1 MKRFDRIAAALLAVC
16 LFCGS
21 AALAQ
26 EAARKGAQVTPVVLF
41 PAFHFTTLKV
51 TVEGQTAAPEC
62 PASGNFEDFFP
73 NDQPSQSFN
82 QICRDK
88 LLTLAYDADPSV
100 PVQERF
106 SNQPGVKVRIKDF
119 GKTASAP
126 FYETMYQFL
135 EAHGYRRDKSIRV
148 AGYDSRL
155 TPDMD
160 GFLQRSIDLIEK
172 TYKDNGNTPVHLIG
186 HSNGP
191 LYAQYLLTHTSQAWK
206 DKYIHGFSPLAG
218 NWPGQ
223 GSLYSVLFTGLNII
237 DFLPPQDPANAAS
250 SARMY
255 LSNPSS
261 YMSAADPAIFGNQE
275 VVLQTLGNGRSYTP
289 QDNTQLFQDAGLPIA
304 QDLGAY
310 YIGFVK
316 FADPS
321 SFPNVDVYAEKGSG
335 IPTLVGAV
343 LQDLSVGQVL
353 DFNDPSK
360 LILGS
365 GDVNQED
372 ITNNAI
378 QVWQNMACHH
388 FELVDNP
395 GVDHF
400 SLPGDPGVLNRLL
413 QNIQRPRTVCP

>member
-1 MKRFDRIAAALLAVC
+1 MKRIDRIAAVLLSAC
-16 LFCGS
+16 LFWGG
-21 AALAQ
+21 AAVAQ
-26 EAARKGAQVTPVVLF
+26 ELAKKPPVTPVVLF
-41 PAFHFTTLKV
+41 PAFHFTVLKV
-51 TVEGQTAAPEC
+51 TVERQNVAPEC

-73 NDQPSQSFN
+73 NDQPSPAFN

-88 LLTLAYDADPSV
+88 LLTLVYDADPST
-100 PVQERF
+100 PMQDRF
-106 SNQPGVKVRIKDF
+106 SNPPGVKVRIKDF
-119 GKTASAP
+119 GETASAP
-126 FYETMYQFL
+126 FYETLYQFL
-135 EAHGYRRDKSIRV
+135 EAHGYKRDKSIRV

-172 TYKDNGNTPVHLIG
+172 TYRENGNAPVHLVA

-191 LYAQYLLTHTSQAWK
+191 FYAQYLLTHTSQAWK
-206 DKYIHGFSPLAG
+206 DKYIHGFSPVAG

-223 GSLYSVLFTGLNII
+223 GVLYSVLFTGFNTI

-255 LSNPSS
+255 LSHPSS
-261 YMSAADPAIFGNQE
+261 YMSAAAPAIFGNQE
-275 VVLQTLGNGRSYTP
+275 VVIQTLGNGRSYTP
-289 QDNTQLFQDAGLPIA
+289 RDNAQLFQDAGLGIA
-304 QDLGAY
+304 QELGAY

-316 FADPS
+316 FADPA

-335 IPTLVGAV
+335 FDTMVGAV

-353 DFNDPSK
+353 DFNDASK
-360 LILGS
+360 LILGT
-365 GDVNQED
+365 GDANQED

-400 SLPGDPGVLNRLL
+400 SLPGDSGVLNRLL
-413 QNIQRPRTVCP
+413 QNIQRPRSVCP